1 MSLILE
7 ALRKSE
13 AERRRGQVPTL
24 HAERA
29 PAAQPARAARPS
41 WPWLAL
47 AIPVVLATAWLA
59 RGAWSPPRAVGFSPD
74 PVAQSAL
81 ANAGATEPFAPDT
94 GVGSHGAAAARQ
106 VAATARTPVD
116 PPILTSTPPSPSA
129 ANAATNAARESTALA
144 PPRNDASATPARI
157 AAAVAASLGPQM
169 PAASVAPPPRT
180 TAPMPAMPSAV
191 TPPAPIPAPT
201 ATATAT
207 AAAVAAPLRLSD
219 LSVAE
224 RLELPPLKMS
234 MHMWGATRAQRFAII
249 DGARVNEGDRLG
261 EAVVDEI
268 TASAV
273 VLAWRGQ
280 RLQIPLR

>member
-29 PAAQPARAARPS
+29 PAALHARTARPA

-47 AIPVVLATAWLA
+47 ATVAVVAMAWLA
-59 RGAWSPPRAVGFSPD
+59 RGAWPPPRAVETSADTVGRSTATAAVVETNAREAGAHERD
-74 PVAQSAL
+74 AAVTTPVADAPPAL
-81 ANAGATEPFAPDT
+81 LDPPNHAGMPPSLRPT
-94 GVGSHGAAAARQ
+94 GMETTAAREHAAVPPPRADAAAATSPRDAMAMADR
-106 VAATARTPVD
+106 VATPM
-116 PPILTSTPPSPSA
+116 PPAGVALLPRPLPPSPPA
-129 ANAATNAARESTALA
+129 IATAIR
-144 PPRNDASATPARI
+144 
-157 AAAVAASLGPQM
+157 
-169 PAASVAPPPRT
+169 
-180 TAPMPAMPSAV
+180 TAPV
-191 TPPAPIPAPT
+191 PAPT
-201 ATATAT
+201 AAIA
-207 AAAVAAPLRLSD
+207 AAPLRLAD
-219 LSVAE
+219 LSAAE

-234 MHMWGATRAQRFAII
+234 MHMWDPAPAQRFAII
-249 DGARVNEGDRLG
+249 DGARVSEGDRLG
-261 EAVVDEI
+261 DAVVDEI